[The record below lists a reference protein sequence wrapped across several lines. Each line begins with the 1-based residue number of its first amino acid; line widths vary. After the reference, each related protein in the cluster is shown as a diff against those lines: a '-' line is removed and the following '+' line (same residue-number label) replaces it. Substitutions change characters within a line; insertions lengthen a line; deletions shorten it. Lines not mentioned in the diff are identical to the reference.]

1 MQHEVRGRVLIINN
15 EHFHR
20 VNVTARQGEVVK
32 FLSDREGSSLD
43 RDNLETLFQQLGYGV
58 IIYNNQTKEVS

>member
-1 MQHEVRGRVLIINN
+1 MQHKIRGRVLIINN

-32 FLSDREGSSLD
+32 FLSDRKGSSLD